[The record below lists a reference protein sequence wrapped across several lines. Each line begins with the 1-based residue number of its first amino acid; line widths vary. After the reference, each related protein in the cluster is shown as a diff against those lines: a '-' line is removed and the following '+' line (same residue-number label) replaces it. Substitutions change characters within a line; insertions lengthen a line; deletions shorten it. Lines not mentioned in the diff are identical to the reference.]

1 MEPSDPRSVLD
12 TSILINININI
23 GKYKDLYR
31 GGEGKVEGSCGNGRG
46 GGGVK

>member
-31 GGEGKVEGSCGNGRG
+31 GGKGKVEGKLWRRG
-46 GGGVK
+46 GGFKI